1 MVQLTLLIEL
11 ILITFASH
19 GWLVNIFEF
28 FLFTGPYRTHRFKE
42 REYPRKYS
50 FLKRNLMLTYFDK
63 ELMQNCRYKKQMKA
77 VIISDWIYL
86 ATSMFITVLKIYS
99 IISNSNLA
107 FLDISEKCFFAL
119 SIVFSICFT
128 IKSVRWKEWI
138 KGNWR
143 RGNYEF
149 KIKLP
154 DEKKK
159 KSQK

>member
-1 MVQLTLLIEL
+1 MVRLTLLIEL

-99 IISNSNLA
+99 IISNSNL
-107 FLDISEKCFFAL
+107 
-119 SIVFSICFT
+119 VY
-128 IKSVRWKEWI
+128 
-138 KGNWR
+138 G
-143 RGNYEF
+143 
-149 KIKLP
+149 
-154 DEKKK
+154 
-159 KSQK
+159 SQ